1 MMKKEKEL
9 LVAIAS
15 QKGGVGKSV
24 FTVLLASV
32 LHYRKDVRVAV
43 VDCDSP
49 QHSIALMRERDM
61 ENVMKNDDLKVN
73 LYRQYERIRKPAYP
87 VIKSDPEKGVEDLRR
102 YMDEKGETF
111 DIVLFDLPGTLRSE
125 GVVHTVAAMDYIFV
139 PLKADNIVMQ
149 SSLQF
154 TKVLEEELI
163 AKGNCNLKGIRLFW
177 NMVDRRGR
185 KNLYDAWNRV
195 IHRMGLRLLSSHIPN
210 TLRYNKEA
218 DPVCKGV
225 FRSTL
230 FPPDPRQEKD
240 SGLPELVEEI
250 CHAIGLEESDTE
262 RIRLFWNMVDRRGR
276 KNLYD
281 AWNRVIHRMGLRL
294 LSSHIPNTLR
304 YNKEAD
310 PVCKGVFRS
319 TLFPPDPRQEK
330 DSGLPELVEEICH
343 AIGLEES
350 DTER

>member
-1 MMKKEKEL
+1 MMKKE

-32 LHYRKDVRVAV
+32 LHYRKGMRVAV

-61 ENVMKNDDLKVN
+61 ESVMKNDGLKVN

-87 VIKSDPEKGVEDLRR
+87 VIKSDPEKAVEDLRR

-125 GVVHTVAAMDYIFV
+125 GVVHTVSAMDYIFV

-154 TKVLEEELI
+154 AKVLEEELI

-185 KNLYDAWNRV
+185 KDLYDAWNRV

-210 TLRYNKEA
+210 TLRYNREA
-218 DPVCKGV
+218 DTVCKGV

-230 FPPDPRQEKD
+230 FPPDPRQEKG

-250 CHAIGLEESDTE
+250 CPAIGLEKSDT
-262 RIRLFWNMVDRRGR
+262 DR
-276 KNLYD
+276 
-281 AWNRVIHRMGLRL
+281 
-294 LSSHIPNTLR
+294 
-304 YNKEAD
+304 
-310 PVCKGVFRS
+310 
-319 TLFPPDPRQEK
+319 
-330 DSGLPELVEEICH
+330 
-343 AIGLEES
+343 
-350 DTER
+350 

>member
-163 AKGNCNLKGIRLFW
+163 AKGNCNLKGIRLF
-177 NMVDRRGR
+177 VRVSFVPRCFHPIPVRRKTPAFLNWWKR
-185 KNLYDAWNRV
+185 
-195 IHRMGLRLLSSHIPN
+195 LSSDVIRVSPC
-210 TLRYNKEA
+210 YK
-218 DPVCKGV
+218 DC
-225 FRSTL
+225 
-230 FPPDPRQEKD
+230 PPASSR
-240 SGLPELVEEI
+240 
-250 CHAIGLEESDTE
+250 C
-262 RIRLFWNMVDRRGR
+262 RLCG
-276 KNLYD
+276 
-281 AWNRVIHRMGLRL
+281 
-294 LSSHIPNTLR
+294 
-304 YNKEAD
+304 
-310 PVCKGVFRS
+310 
-319 TLFPPDPRQEK
+319 
-330 DSGLPELVEEICH
+330 
-343 AIGLEES
+343 
-350 DTER
+350 

>member
-61 ENVMKNDDLKVN
+61 ENVMKNDGLKVN

-87 VIKSDPEKGVEDLRR
+87 VIKSDPEKAVEDLRR

-125 GVVHTVAAMDYIFV
+125 GVVHTVSAMDYIFV

-154 TKVLEEELI
+154 AKVLEEELI

-185 KNLYDAWNRV
+185 KDLYDAWNRV

-210 TLRYNKEA
+210 TLRYNREA
-218 DPVCKGV
+218 DTVCKGV

-230 FPPDPRQEKD
+230 FPPDPRQEKG

-250 CHAIGLEESDTE
+250 CPAIGLEKSDT
-262 RIRLFWNMVDRRGR
+262 DR
-276 KNLYD
+276 
-281 AWNRVIHRMGLRL
+281 
-294 LSSHIPNTLR
+294 
-304 YNKEAD
+304 
-310 PVCKGVFRS
+310 
-319 TLFPPDPRQEK
+319 
-330 DSGLPELVEEICH
+330 
-343 AIGLEES
+343 
-350 DTER
+350 

>member
-1 MMKKEKEL
+1 MKKEKEL

-32 LHYRKDVRVAV
+32 LHYRKGLRVAV

-61 ENVMKNDDLKVN
+61 ESVMKNDDLKVN

-87 VIKSDPEKGVEDLRR
+87 VIKSAPEKAVEDLRR

-111 DIVLFDLPGTLRSE
+111 DIVLFDLPGTLRSD
-125 GVVHTVAAMDYIFV
+125 GVVHTVSAMDYIFV

-154 TKVLEEELI
+154 AKVLEEELI
-163 AKGNCNLKGIRLFW
+163 AKGNCNLKGIRRFW

-185 KNLYDAWNRV
+185 KDLYDAWNRV
-195 IHRMGLRLLSSHIPN
+195 IHRMGLRRLSSHIPN
-210 TLRYNKEA
+210 TLRYNREA
-218 DPVCKGV
+218 DTVCKGI

-230 FPPDPRQEKD
+230 FPPDPRQEKG

-250 CHAIGLEESDTE
+250 CPAIGLEESDT
-262 RIRLFWNMVDRRGR
+262 DR
-276 KNLYD
+276 
-281 AWNRVIHRMGLRL
+281 
-294 LSSHIPNTLR
+294 
-304 YNKEAD
+304 
-310 PVCKGVFRS
+310 
-319 TLFPPDPRQEK
+319 
-330 DSGLPELVEEICH
+330 
-343 AIGLEES
+343 
-350 DTER
+350 

>member
-61 ENVMKNDDLKVN
+61 ESVMKNDDLKVN

-87 VIKSDPEKGVEDLRR
+87 VIKSDPEKAVEDLRR

-125 GVVHTVAAMDYIFV
+125 GVVHTVSAMDYIFV

-154 TKVLEEELI
+154 AKVLEEELI
-163 AKGNCNLKGIRLFW
+163 VKGNCNLKGIRLFW

-185 KNLYDAWNRV
+185 KDLYDAWNRV

-210 TLRYNKEA
+210 TLRYNREA
-218 DPVCKGV
+218 DTVCKGV

-230 FPPDPRQEKD
+230 FPPDPRQEKG

-250 CHAIGLEESDTE
+250 CPAIGLEKSDT
-262 RIRLFWNMVDRRGR
+262 DR
-276 KNLYD
+276 
-281 AWNRVIHRMGLRL
+281 
-294 LSSHIPNTLR
+294 
-304 YNKEAD
+304 
-310 PVCKGVFRS
+310 
-319 TLFPPDPRQEK
+319 
-330 DSGLPELVEEICH
+330 
-343 AIGLEES
+343 
-350 DTER
+350 

>member
-87 VIKSDPEKGVEDLRR
+87 VIKSDPEKAMEDLRR

-210 TLRYNKEA
+210 TLLYNKEA

-262 RIRLFWNMVDRRGR
+262 R
-276 KNLYD
+276 
-281 AWNRVIHRMGLRL
+281 
-294 LSSHIPNTLR
+294 
-304 YNKEAD
+304 
-310 PVCKGVFRS
+310 
-319 TLFPPDPRQEK
+319 
-330 DSGLPELVEEICH
+330 
-343 AIGLEES
+343 
-350 DTER
+350 

>member
-177 NMVDRRGR
+177 NMVDRRGPRRRTLSVRVSFVPRCFHPIPVRR
-185 KNLYDAWNRV
+185 KTPAFLNWWRRYAMPSVWRNP
-195 IHRMGLRLLSSHIPN
+195 IP
-210 TLRYNKEA
+210 
-218 DPVCKGV
+218 
-225 FRSTL
+225 
-230 FPPDPRQEKD
+230 
-240 SGLPELVEEI
+240 SG
-250 CHAIGLEESDTE
+250 
-262 RIRLFWNMVDRRGR
+262 
-276 KNLYD
+276 
-281 AWNRVIHRMGLRL
+281 
-294 LSSHIPNTLR
+294 
-304 YNKEAD
+304 
-310 PVCKGVFRS
+310 
-319 TLFPPDPRQEK
+319 
-330 DSGLPELVEEICH
+330 SG
-343 AIGLEES
+343 
-350 DTER
+350 

>member
-125 GVVHTVAAMDYIFV
+125 GGAYRCRDGLYLCPAQGGQYRHAEFPAVYQGAGRG
-139 PLKADNIVMQ
+139 ADRQ
-149 SSLQF
+149 GELQLERNPA
-154 TKVLEEELI
+154 VLEH
-163 AKGNCNLKGIRLFW
+163 GG
-177 NMVDRRGR
+177 
-185 KNLYDAWNRV
+185 
-195 IHRMGLRLLSSHIPN
+195 
-210 TLRYNKEA
+210 
-218 DPVCKGV
+218 
-225 FRSTL
+225 
-230 FPPDPRQEKD
+230 
-240 SGLPELVEEI
+240 
-250 CHAIGLEESDTE
+250 
-262 RIRLFWNMVDRRGR
+262 
-276 KNLYD
+276 
-281 AWNRVIHRMGLRL
+281 
-294 LSSHIPNTLR
+294 
-304 YNKEAD
+304 
-310 PVCKGVFRS
+310 
-319 TLFPPDPRQEK
+319 
-330 DSGLPELVEEICH
+330 
-343 AIGLEES
+343 
-350 DTER
+350 

>member
-1 MMKKEKEL
+1 MMKKEL

-32 LHYRKDVRVAV
+32 LHYRKGMRVAV

-61 ENVMKNDDLKVN
+61 ESVMKNDDLKVN

-87 VIKSDPEKGVEDLRR
+87 VIKSDPEKAMEDLRR

-125 GVVHTVAAMDYIFV
+125 GVVHTVSAMDYIFV

-154 TKVLEEELI
+154 AKVLEEELI

-185 KNLYDAWNRV
+185 KDLYDAWNRV

-210 TLRYNKEA
+210 TLRYNREA
-218 DPVCKGV
+218 DTVCKGV

-230 FPPDPRQEKD
+230 FPPDTRQEKG
-240 SGLPELVEEI
+240 SGLPELVKEI
-250 CHAIGLEESDTE
+250 CPAIGLEESDT
-262 RIRLFWNMVDRRGR
+262 DR
-276 KNLYD
+276 
-281 AWNRVIHRMGLRL
+281 
-294 LSSHIPNTLR
+294 
-304 YNKEAD
+304 
-310 PVCKGVFRS
+310 
-319 TLFPPDPRQEK
+319 
-330 DSGLPELVEEICH
+330 
-343 AIGLEES
+343 
-350 DTER
+350 

>member
-1 MMKKEKEL
+1 MKKEKEL
-9 LVAIAS
+9 LVAVAS

-32 LHYRKDVRVAV
+32 LHYRKGLRVAV

-61 ENVMKNDDLKVN
+61 ENVMKNDDLKVS
-73 LYRQYERIRKPAYP
+73 LYRQHERIRKPAYP
-87 VIKSDPEKGVEDLRR
+87 VIKSDPEKAVEDLHR

-125 GVVHTVAAMDYIFV
+125 GVVYTVAAMDYIFV

-154 TKVLEEELI
+154 TKALEEELV
-163 AKGNCNLKGIRLFW
+163 ARKNCNLKGTWLFW
-177 NMVDRRGR
+177 NMVDWRGR
-185 KNLYDAWNRV
+185 KDLYDAWNRV
-195 IHRMGLRLLSSHIPN
+195 IDKMGQRLLSSHIPN

-240 SGLPELVEEI
+240 SGLPELVE
-250 CHAIGLEESDTE
+250 AA
-262 RIRLFWNMVDRRGR
+262 FFGR
-276 KNLYD
+276 D
-281 AWNRVIHRMGLRL
+281 PGITL
-294 LSSHIPNTLR
+294 L
-304 YNKEAD
+304 
-310 PVCKGVFRS
+310 
-319 TLFPPDPRQEK
+319 
-330 DSGLPELVEEICH
+330 
-343 AIGLEES
+343 
-350 DTER
+350 

>member
-32 LHYRKDVRVAV
+32 LHYRKGMRVAV

-61 ENVMKNDDLKVN
+61 ESVMKNDDLKVN

-87 VIKSDPEKGVEDLRR
+87 VIKSDPEKAVEDLRR

-125 GVVHTVAAMDYIFV
+125 GVVHTVSAMDYIFV

-154 TKVLEEELI
+154 AKVLEEELI

-185 KNLYDAWNRV
+185 KDLYDAWNRV

-218 DPVCKGV
+218 DTVCKGV

-230 FPPDPRQEKD
+230 FPPDPRQEKG

-250 CHAIGLEESDTE
+250 CPAIGLEKSDT
-262 RIRLFWNMVDRRGR
+262 DR
-276 KNLYD
+276 
-281 AWNRVIHRMGLRL
+281 
-294 LSSHIPNTLR
+294 
-304 YNKEAD
+304 
-310 PVCKGVFRS
+310 
-319 TLFPPDPRQEK
+319 
-330 DSGLPELVEEICH
+330 
-343 AIGLEES
+343 
-350 DTER
+350 